1 MHGEG
6 RHDTQHND
14 ICHNDTQHKDTTLS
28 KMALSLMLNVAW
40 KPFMLS
46 VGVLNGVRLSVV
58 MLSVLEPVE
67 V

>member
-6 RHDTQHND
+6 RHDTQHNG
-14 ICHNDTQHKDTTLS
+14 ICHYETQHKDTTLS
-28 KMALSLMLNVAW
+28 KMALSLMLNAAY

-58 MLSVLEPVE
+58 MLSVLASVE